1 MGHPRRLAWPYSS
14 LVLLRRFLAGFVA
27 VFGLGVVLLSGAS
40 DSGTGAPS
48 PYIPPGSGHH
58 PGEPTAAAPH
68 DGSGVPT
75 TVVIIAIAVA
85 LFAAALVLRRL
96 VRRRGSPTSLGSL
109 PTPASQRREIPYSLQ
124 VGSTALGMLS
134 ALATVVQ
141 AFKS

>member
-1 MGHPRRLAWPYSS
+1 MGHPRRLAWPYAN

-27 VFGLGVVLLSGAS
+27 VFVLGVVLLSGN
-40 DSGTGAPS
+40 SGTSAP
-48 PYIPPGSGHH
+48 PPSLPTSG
-58 PGEPTAAAPH
+58 PDSRAPTGTAPH

-75 TVVIIAIAVA
+75 TVVVIAIAVV
-85 LFAAALVLRRL
+85 LLAAAVVLRRL
-96 VRRRGSPTSLGSL
+96 VRRQSSPTSRSSL
-109 PTPASQRREIPYSLQ
+109 PRRASQRREIPYSLQ

>member
-1 MGHPRRLAWPYSS
+1 MGHPRRLAWPYAN

-27 VFGLGVVLLSGAS
+27 VFVLGVVLLSGNSGTSAPPYS
-40 DSGTGAPS
+40 LPTSGHDSGAPTG
-48 PYIPPGSGHH
+48 
-58 PGEPTAAAPH
+58 TASH

-75 TVVIIAIAVA
+75 TVVVIAIAVV
-85 LFAAALVLRRL
+85 LLAAAVVLRRL
-96 VRRRGSPTSLGSL
+96 VRRRSSPTSRSSL
-109 PTPASQRREIPYSLQ
+109 PRPASQRREIPYSLQ

>member
-1 MGHPRRLAWPYSS
+1 MGLPRRLSRPYPN

-27 VFGLGVVLLSGAS
+27 VFVLGVVLLSGS
-40 DSGTGAPS
+40 SGTSAP
-48 PYIPPGSGHH
+48 PYSVPSSG
-58 PGEPTAAAPH
+58 PDSRAPTGPASH

-75 TVVIIAIAVA
+75 TVVVIAIAVV
-85 LFAAALVLRRL
+85 LLAAAVVLRRL
-96 VRRRGSPTSLGSL
+96 ARHRSSSTPRSSL
-109 PTPASQRREIPYSLQ
+109 PGPASRNREIPYSLQ

>member
-1 MGHPRRLAWPYSS
+1 MGLPRRLAWPYPN

-27 VFGLGVVLLSGAS
+27 VFVLGVVLLSGNSGTSAPS
-40 DSGTGAPS
+40 YSLPSSGPDSGAPTGT
-48 PYIPPGSGHH
+48 GS
-58 PGEPTAAAPH
+58 H

-75 TVVIIAIAVA
+75 TVVVIAIAVV
-85 LFAAALVLRRL
+85 LLAAAVVLRRL
-96 VRRRGSPTSLGSL
+96 VRRRSSPTSRSSL
-109 PTPASQRREIPYSLQ
+109 PRPASRNREIPYSLQ